1 MSIESAK
8 KFLLNATNGNEGFKD
23 ILKKTFSKFE
33 SKDAKLEYVTAK
45 AKKLGFDFSPKELNS
60 AFNEMKSKRTAQE
73 LENVAGGGDFNNLAD
88 NLTNNNGQ
96 NFWNSLW

>member
-8 KFLLNATNGNEGFKD
+8 KFLLNATNGNESFKN

-33 SKDAKLEYVTAK
+33 SKDAKLEYITAK
-45 AKKLGFDFSPKELNS
+45 AKEHGFDFSPKELDT
-60 AFNEMKSKRTAQE
+60 AFNEMKGKMSIQE
-73 LENVAGGGDFNNLAD
+73 LSNVAGGGDFKNLAEG
-88 NLTNNNGQ
+88 LTDSGK